1 MRGIP
6 LTVSAKKALRVRSGN
21 AQSMRSVMASSTDT
35 GALNMLIKA
44 YKLNGSSLEDLLNK
58 MTDTKGSSE
67 SIKEWKDYVR
77 AHWDYVQLR
86 PRWLFSR
93 FPCSPFARQSGIC
106 RVFLCLQ
113 GLNSSPLRFGY
124 VTNLPGRQGVFRGN
138 SRSIPK
144 AMPGLCSRVI
154 SPEEKRSPRHEGAGL
169 KI

>member
-6 LTVSAKKALRVRSGN
+6 LTVSERKALMVRSGT

-44 YKLNGSSLEDLLNK
+44 YKLNSSSLEDLLNK

-86 PRWLFSR
+86 P
-93 FPCSPFARQSGIC
+93 
-106 RVFLCLQ
+106 
-113 GLNSSPLRFGY
+113 
-124 VTNLPGRQGVFRGN
+124 
-138 SRSIPK
+138 
-144 AMPGLCSRVI
+144 
-154 SPEEKRSPRHEGAGL
+154 
-169 KI
+169 